1 MKTIFA
7 LFAILVSL
15 SCLAAERTDLEQ
27 LLLERGTSIA
37 AFEAQGMRLIMG
49 ERTGGGKN
57 IVFASVEVVF
67 TKEEA
72 ILKKEIVNVKLQN
85 GVFLENLESI
95 QSGGRHIQ
103 AEDIVGV
110 ITKK

>member
-15 SCLAAERTDLEQ
+15 SCLAVERPALEQ
-27 LLLERGTSIA
+27 LLLEKGTSIA
-37 AFEAQGMRLIMG
+37 AFEAQGMRLVMG

-67 TKEEA
+67 TTDEA

-85 GVFLENLESI
+85 GVFLENLDSI
-95 QSGGRHIQ
+95 QAGGRHIR
-103 AEDIVGV
+103 AEDIIGV